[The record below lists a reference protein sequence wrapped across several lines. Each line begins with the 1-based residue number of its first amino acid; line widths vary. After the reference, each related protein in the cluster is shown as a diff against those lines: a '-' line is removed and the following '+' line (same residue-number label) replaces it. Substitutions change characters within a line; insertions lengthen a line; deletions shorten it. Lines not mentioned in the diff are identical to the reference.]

1 MDAPVENA
9 GRKINCLKCG
19 QRLQI
24 PPAERAKT
32 ILAAALG
39 VHQDD
44 DASPAAGNNPSIP
57 TAQIAPAL
65 PAPSPPTA
73 ALAPPPTEPAQPGP
87 AVIRSP
93 SQAVA
98 MFLKWILGDRR
109 FRLAGV
115 IGIGVTSCV
124 LCIFC
129 GGSGVRYVA
138 TNGAVPFVRPDIV
151 GKWEPANA
159 QIQMTM
165 EFKRDGT
172 GTWEVPWLQKLFLG
186 ENMMLAKAGTCD
198 FKWSVEGFKNPVLI
212 IESNDS
218 VPGLFWP
225 TAGLGGRNHHHYKI
239 EDGTLTITPL
249 TPGHPPLVLRVAK
262 PSSPSPDAAS
272 KKNDGQSEF
281 DPNDFERTTKWALE
295 ISKKHEKLQNNQI
308 AFADSI
314 KKSNDNFR
322 RHVGKKIRWSIPVHH
337 VSETNVALGT
347 GLGRWPGLT
356 LRKHE
361 ADPKLRHPFDPL
373 SLTVGTE
380 ISRQRAAQL
389 QPNSA
394 VLVKGTIRE
403 ISIEATNFFG
413 GGGVVIVVQ
422 DVQGE

>member
-9 GRKINCLKCG
+9 GHKINCLKCR

-32 ILAAALG
+32 ILAAVLG
-39 VHQDD
+39 IYEDGD
-44 DASPAAGNNPSIP
+44 ESLPAGNDPAIP
-57 TAQIAPAL
+57 TAQIAPAQ
-65 PAPSPPTA
+65 PAPLPPA
-73 ALAPPPTEPAQPGP
+73 AASAPPPTEPAQRNPT
-87 AVIRSP
+87 VNRSP

-98 MFLKWILGDRR
+98 MFLKWIFGDRR

-115 IGIGVTSCV
+115 IGIGVTSCL

-172 GTWEVPWLQKLFLG
+172 GTLEVPWLQKLLLG
-186 ENMMLAKAGTCD
+186 ENMMPAKAGTCD

-212 IESNDS
+212 IESSDS
-218 VPGLFWP
+218 VPGLFGP
-225 TAGLGGRNHHHYKI
+225 IPGLGARNHHHYKI

-295 ISKKHEKLQNNQI
+295 VSKRHQKLQNNQI
-308 AFADSI
+308 ALADSL
-314 KKSNDNFR
+314 KKSNNDSR
-322 RHVGKKIRWSIPVHH
+322 RHVGKKIRWSIPVDH
-337 VSETNVALGT
+337 VSETGVALAT
-347 GLGRWPGLT
+347 GVGRSPGLT

-361 ADPKLRHPFDPL
+361 ADPKRRNLFDSL
-373 SLTVGTE
+373 YLTVGTE
-380 ISRQRAAQL
+380 ISRPRAAQL

-403 ISIEATNFFG
+403 ISIEGNILLG
-413 GGGVVIVVQ
+413 WEVVIVVQ
-422 DVQGE
+422 DLHGE